1 MLSTILLAA
10 EDGAA
15 HAANNAILPHEIDEV
30 IWGTIAFVLVAAL
43 LWWKGLPAAKSMAAA
58 RTERIEKALAD
69 AEAERRSAETALAE
83 LNARIAN
90 ADEECARI
98 LAEADET
105 AASLKQQLIAKADSD
120 AVDVRQRAVE
130 DAASAESQVA
140 HGLEVEVGRL
150 AIGAAEVV
158 VANSLDDVAQSELI
172 DKYIAQVGS
181 SS

>member
-10 EDGAA
+10 ADGAHEGNA
-15 HAANNAILPHEIDEV
+15 AILPHEIDEV

-58 RTERIEKALAD
+58 RTERIEKELAA
-69 AEAERRSAETALAE
+69 AEAERQSAETALAE

-90 ADEECARI
+90 ADEECSRI
-98 LAEADET
+98 RAEADET

-130 DAASAESQVA
+130 DAASAESQVS

-150 AIGAAEVV
+150 AIGAAEAV
-158 VANSLDDVAQSELI
+158 VANSLDDAAQRDLI

-181 SS
+181 GS